1 MEYQNEK
8 AYPFEQREKAI
19 IQDDLEL
26 PIVFLSKERIP
37 LSLLEG
43 IFLSSSERES
53 FARERNDI
61 EHSGRE
67 RVMGKL
73 SNSPR
78 IQVKQNLNEESF
90 SHQETKIDW
99 SKYDKWNQPAREE
112 EKERERERERLERES
127 REELEQGLFG
137 HYSFSMTR

>member
-26 PIVFLSKERIP
+26 PIIFLSKERIP

-43 IFLSSSERES
+43 IFSSS
-53 FARERNDI
+53 FTRERNDI
-61 EHSGRE
+61 ERFTRE

-78 IQVKQNLNEESF
+78 IQVKQNLNNESF

-112 EKERERERERLERES
+112 EKERERERLERES